1 MPRTMGMAVS
11 TVKLI
16 ENVHDDVIKWKHF
29 PCCRP
34 FVRGIH
40 RSPVNSPH
48 KGQWRGA
55 LMFSLFWAWINGWV
69 NNREAGYL
77 RRQRAH
83 YDVTVM
89 ITVML
94 CVKFQN
100 DWMIE
105 KEIVGKRDF
114 ARFEFKMSFGR
125 ISYIAQHL
133 RFPLYLS
140 GEHSILFWTAWLAI
154 VSFKMTVPWNI
165 TISLSRWDRL
175 CRYAQVRPFLR
186 KGPGESWYVCCCS

>member
-1 MPRTMGMAVS
+1 MTSSNG
-11 TVKLI
+11 
-16 ENVHDDVIKWKHF
+16 NDF
-29 PCCRP
+29 PCYWP
-34 FVRGIH
+34 FVRWIH
-40 RSPVNSPH
+40 RWPVNYPH
-48 KGQWRGA
+48 KGQWRGV
-55 LMFSLFWAWINGWV
+55 LMLSLIWAWINGWV

-114 ARFEFKMSFGR
+114 ARFAFKMSFGR
-125 ISYIAQHL
+125 ISYIAQHP

-140 GEHSILFWTAWLAI
+140 GEHPILFWTAWLAI

-165 TISLSRWDRL
+165 TISLSRWGRL
-175 CRYAQVRPFLR
+175 CRYAPVRPFLR
-186 KGPGESWYVCCCS
+186 GDRAKADVCCCS